1 MKSTSKSYK
10 VVLYAKAYQD
20 LEEIYKYISFII
32 SEPLIAKNQTNRIWD
47 AINSLSLF
55 PYSHQDRLVGRF
67 ADKGYK
73 QLVVDNYLIVYKI
86 DESLKQVFVVRI
98 QYIGRDI

>member
-47 AINSLSLF
+47 AINSLSLL
-55 PYSHQDRLVGRF
+55 PYSHQDRLVGRY

-73 QLVVDNYLIVYKI
+73 QLAVDNYLIVYKI

-98 QYIGRDI
+98 QHIGRDI

>member
-55 PYSHQDRLVGRF
+55 PYSHQDRLVGRY
-67 ADKGYK
+67 AAA
-73 QLVVDNYLIVYKI
+73 NP
-86 DESLKQVFVVRI
+86 RI
-98 QYIGRDI
+98 CT

>member
-1 MKSTSKSYK
+1 MKSTSKSYR

-32 SEPLIAKNQTNRIWD
+32 SEPLMAKNQTNRIWD

-55 PYSHQDRLVGRF
+55 PYSHQDRLVGRY

>member
-55 PYSHQDRLVGRF
+55 PYSHQDRLVGRY